1 MICSFISLCF
11 VTVGI
16 NFVSYSLQARVV
28 VVEVVAAEDEG
39 SIPMT
44 VASSATSVVTTL
56 TTVAVVATD
65 VARGRSRS
73 IVVAVALAATLR
85 VARARPPDAVARD
98 PGRPTVAPGHVTIR
112 TAHDDVLPQQ
122 RKQCILELHFWNV
135 TSTLN

>member
-28 VVEVVAAEDEG
+28 VVEVVAAEDEA
-39 SIPMT
+39 STPMT
-44 VASSATSVVTTL
+44 VASSVTSVVTTL
-56 TTVAVVATD
+56 TTVAAVATD
-65 VARGRSRS
+65 VVHDLSRS
-73 IVVAVALAATLR
+73 IVVAVARAATPR
-85 VARARPPDAVARD
+85 VVRARPPDAVARD

-122 RKQCILELHFWNV
+122 RNQCILELLFG
-135 TSTLN
+135 TLLLL